1 MSDMDIVEVDDESQ
15 FHDDSNENRKLSTLP
30 GIDLLKL

>member
-1 MSDMDIVEVDDESQ
+1 MDIVEVDDDNQ

-30 GIDLLKL
+30 GINVSEL